1 MKHGKDIASRT
12 QTMFDPEYKKKV
24 VNTCSGVAYTYKDYV
39 QNPAGLTEISG
50 PAIGDRAPDIDFE
63 SGGTLFDR
71 LRHAYFTLLVMPR
84 DGAVSS
90 DIERLQRRFPKVLAV
105 ETVPRSEALSKRYG
119 PSDGRLILV
128 RPDGY
133 IGFKCRAEE
142 AHLLEETLVRVL
154 THEK

>member
-1 MKHGKDIASRT
+1 
-12 QTMFDPEYKKKV
+12 

-39 QNPAGLTEISG
+39 RNPAALTEISG

-71 LRHAYFTLLVMPR
+71 LRHPYFTLLVMPR
-84 DGAVSS
+84 DGAESS
-90 DIERLQRRFPKVLAV
+90 EIERLLRRFPKVLVV
-105 ETVPRSEALSKRYG
+105 ETLPRSEALSKRYG
-119 PSDGRLILV
+119 PFDGRLILV

-142 AHLLEETLVRVL
+142 SHLLEQTLERVL
-154 THEK
+154 TSHKH

>member
-1 MKHGKDIASRT
+1 
-12 QTMFDPEYKKKV
+12 MFDPEYKNKV

-39 QNPAGLTEISG
+39 QKPADLTEISG

-63 SGGTLFDR
+63 QGGTLFDR
-71 LRHAYFTLLVMPR
+71 LRHEYFTLLVMPR
-84 DGAVSS
+84 EGESRSTLEGV
-90 DIERLQRRFPKVLAV
+90 QRRFPKVLTI
-105 ETVPRSEALSKRYG
+105 ETLPGSEALSKRYG

-142 AHLLEETLVRVL
+142 SHLLERSMQTLL
-154 THEK
+154 A